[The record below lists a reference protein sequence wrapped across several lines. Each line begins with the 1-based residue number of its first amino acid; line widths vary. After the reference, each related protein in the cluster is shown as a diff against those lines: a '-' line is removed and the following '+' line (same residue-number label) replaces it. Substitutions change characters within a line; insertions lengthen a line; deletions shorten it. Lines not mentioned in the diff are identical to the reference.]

1 MPCPRSPS
9 NRADS
14 QRAPARQ
21 SSCWDTLPV
30 KRHPHPI
37 CQVCQTDT
45 PAPCQEQMQTILSA
59 LYQQTILLQEV
70 HLLLLQHF
78 GNNL

>member
-9 NRADS
+9 
-14 QRAPARQ
+14 
-21 SSCWDTLPV
+21 SCTNSRKSTAWRNTCDTIPV

-37 CQVCQTDT
+37 CQTCPTECT
-45 PAPCQEQMQTILSA
+45 SCQEQLQTIFSL